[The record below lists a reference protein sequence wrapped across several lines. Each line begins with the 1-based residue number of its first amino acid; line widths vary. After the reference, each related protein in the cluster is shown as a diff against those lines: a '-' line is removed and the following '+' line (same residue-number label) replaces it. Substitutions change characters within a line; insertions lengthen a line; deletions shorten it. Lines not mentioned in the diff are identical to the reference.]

1 MKIYKD
7 YYLRDFNFW
16 SGAKDN
22 VKYLTKDDFT
32 VVELELEEMYP
43 DGIEETDLND
53 LFRFDMDEVSKILGY
68 DDFDD
73 LKKTITIFTHFAY
86 KVYAIKCDKK
96 MFELLNDINFTIDD
110 ITVYSNGDVHICTSY
125 KTNKTNT
132 AKAEKLIRK
141 AFDNGLTV
149 LDVFGE
155 KITRDDFLKLME
167 GCR

>member
-1 MKIYKD
+1 MKIKN
-7 YYLRDFNFW
+7 LNLFN
-16 SGAKDN
+16 
-22 VKYLTKDDFT
+22 
-32 VVELELEEMYP
+32 
-43 DGIEETDLND
+43 DG
-53 LFRFDMDEVSKILGY
+53 
-68 DDFDD
+68 
-73 LKKTITIFTHFAY
+73 TITIFTHFAY

-110 ITVYSNGDVHICTSY
+110 ITVYSNGDVYICTSY

>member
-1 MKIYKD
+1 MRIKN
-7 YYLRDFNFW
+7 LNLFN
-16 SGAKDN
+16 
-22 VKYLTKDDFT
+22 
-32 VVELELEEMYP
+32 
-43 DGIEETDLND
+43 DG
-53 LFRFDMDEVSKILGY
+53 
-68 DDFDD
+68 
-73 LKKTITIFTHFAY
+73 TITIFTHFAY

-110 ITVYSNGDVHICTSY
+110 ITVYSNDVYICTSY

-132 AKAEKLIRK
+132 AKTEKLIRK

>member
-1 MKIYKD
+1 MRIKN
-7 YYLRDFNFW
+7 LNLFN
-16 SGAKDN
+16 
-22 VKYLTKDDFT
+22 
-32 VVELELEEMYP
+32 
-43 DGIEETDLND
+43 DG
-53 LFRFDMDEVSKILGY
+53 
-68 DDFDD
+68 
-73 LKKTITIFTHFAY
+73 TITIFTHVAY
-86 KVYAIKCDKK
+86 SVYAIKCDKK
-96 MFELLNDINFTIDD
+96 TFELVNDINFIIDD

-149 LDVFGE
+149 LDVFDE

>member
-1 MKIYKD
+1 MRIKN
-7 YYLRDFNFW
+7 LNLFN
-16 SGAKDN
+16 
-22 VKYLTKDDFT
+22 
-32 VVELELEEMYP
+32 
-43 DGIEETDLND
+43 DG
-53 LFRFDMDEVSKILGY
+53 
-68 DDFDD
+68 
-73 LKKTITIFTHFAY
+73 TITIFTHFAY
-86 KVYAIKCDKK
+86 KVYAIKCEK

>member
-1 MKIYKD
+1 MRIKN
-7 YYLRDFNFW
+7 LNLFN
-16 SGAKDN
+16 
-22 VKYLTKDDFT
+22 
-32 VVELELEEMYP
+32 
-43 DGIEETDLND
+43 DG
-53 LFRFDMDEVSKILGY
+53 
-68 DDFDD
+68 
-73 LKKTITIFTHFAY
+73 TITIFTHFAY

-96 MFELLNDINFTIDD
+96 MFELLND
-110 ITVYSNGDVHICTSY
+110 ICTSY